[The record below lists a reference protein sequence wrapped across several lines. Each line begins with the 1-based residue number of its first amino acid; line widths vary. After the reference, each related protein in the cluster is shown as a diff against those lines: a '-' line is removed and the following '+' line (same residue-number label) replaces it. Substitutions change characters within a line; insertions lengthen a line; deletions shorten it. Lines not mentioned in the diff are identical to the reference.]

1 MVDANQAFTASM
13 ALERGKAY
21 QDLGVFWFEEP
32 LPPHNHDGYEELGD
46 KLSVRIAT
54 VENEYTKYA
63 FADLIRR
70 GGVDVAQP
78 DNRRTGGV
86 TEWLEIVALADAFH
100 IQVASHGGV
109 PGNLRTCK

>member
-1 MVDANQAFTASM
+1 MVDANQAFTVST

-21 QDLGVFWFEEP
+21 QDLGIFWFEEP

-46 KLSVRIAT
+46 NLSVRIAT
-54 VENEYTKYA
+54 GENEYTKYA

-70 GGVDVAQP
+70 GGVDVVQP

-86 TEWLEIVALADAFH
+86 TEWMEIAAMADAFH
-100 IQVASHGGV
+100 IQVASHGRGQ
-109 PGNLRTCK
+109 GNLRTCK